1 MTDLS
6 ERYSGVLLHP
16 TSFPS
21 PYGIGD
27 FGKSAYDFI
36 DFLKQSG
43 QKIWQILPL
52 GPTGYGDSPY
62 QSFSAFAGQWLLIS
76 PDLLVQEG
84 LLRGDNILN
93 PPSFDPNHIYYGSVI
108 PYKEKLLKKS
118 YQYFCEMDNPPCL
131 EEFEA
136 FCQNEAEWLDDYA
149 LFMAG
154 KDYHGGASWLTWKDS
169 LRSPNEKQKKEWK
182 KKLADSIRYYQYI
195 QFLFFRQWFRLRAY
209 AKEQEIIIVG
219 DIPIFVALD
228 SADVWANRELFQ
240 LEEDGYP
247 SVVAGVPPDYFSET
261 GQLWGNPLYD
271 WDYHKETGYDWWIRR
286 IQGQIRLV
294 DYVRIDHF
302 RGFEAYYAIPY
313 GAETA
318 VEGEWRPGPG
328 VDLFQ
333 KIREVFGEEIPIW
346 AEDLGIITDEVEA
359 LRDGFDLPGM
369 KVLQFAFEDPK
380 DNDMMPYRFTTS
392 NCICYTGTHDN
403 ATTMGWYLE
412 LPEKTRDRIRRY
424 LNTDGRAIHFDLI
437 RAAMGSIA
445 KYSIYPLQDL
455 LGFGNDC
462 RMNTPSVPSGNGAF
476 RYRPEHL
483 SAGLAEYLRS
493 MTELFGRCE
502 PLEEPEEAD
511 DAEDPNM
518 TECAADPKQT
528 ECAARGESESAKK
541 ADIGTNP

>member
-1 MTDLS
+1 MMIF
-6 ERYSGVLLHP
+6 Y
-16 TSFPS
+16 
-21 PYGIGD
+21 
-27 FGKSAYDFI
+27 
-36 DFLKQSG
+36 
-43 QKIWQILPL
+43 
-52 GPTGYGDSPY
+52 
-62 QSFSAFAGQWLLIS
+62 
-76 PDLLVQEG
+76 
-84 LLRGDNILN
+84 N

-302 RGFEAYYAIPY
+302 RGFEAVLCHPLRRRDGRGRTMEA
-313 GAETA
+313 
-318 VEGEWRPGPG
+318 RPRRRSLPENPG
-328 VDLFQ
+328 SL
-333 KIREVFGEEIPIW
+333 RRARSPSGRRTW
-346 AEDLGIITDEVEA
+346 ASSPMRWKPSA
-359 LRDGFDLPGM
+359 DGFDLPGM
-369 KVLQFAFEDPK
+369 KVL
-380 DNDMMPYRFTTS
+380 RV
-392 NCICYTGTHDN
+392 C
-403 ATTMGWYLE
+403 L
-412 LPEKTRDRIRRY
+412 
-424 LNTDGRAIHFDLI
+424 
-437 RAAMGSIA
+437 
-445 KYSIYPLQDL
+445 
-455 LGFGNDC
+455 
-462 RMNTPSVPSGNGAF
+462 
-476 RYRPEHL
+476 
-483 SAGLAEYLRS
+483 
-493 MTELFGRCE
+493 
-502 PLEEPEEAD
+502 
-511 DAEDPNM
+511 
-518 TECAADPKQT
+518 
-528 ECAARGESESAKK
+528 
-541 ADIGTNP
+541 